1 MMTEQIVGLQ
11 LYTVRDE
18 TAKDFKQTLQYVAEM
33 GYPAVEFAGYGNI
46 ASRDMAALLADFGL
60 RAASTHVSLTALNE
74 DLEREL
80 NYCLDIGCTF
90 LAVPWIGPEW
100 RGAEGFRKLAPRLN
114 EIGRLSK
121 ERGITLAY
129 HNHSFEFEQ
138 QDGKYLLDILLDA
151 TDPDLVK
158 LELDTYWATFAGADA
173 VTYLRA
179 HSGRVPLVHLK
190 DMTADR
196 NFAEVGDGTLDIPG
210 YYRAARESGTRYF
223 IVENDAPSIPS
234 LESARRSLVNLN
246 NIINETV

>member
-1 MMTEQIVGLQ
+1 MTEQIVALQ

-18 TAKDFKQTLQYVAEM
+18 TAKDFKQTLKYVSEM

-46 ASRDMAALLADFGL
+46 ASKDMAALLADFDL
-60 RAASTHVSLTALNE
+60 RAASTHVSLAALNE
-74 DLEREL
+74 DVEREL

-90 LAVPWIGPEW
+90 LAVPWLGPEW
-100 RGAEGFRKLAPRLN
+100 RTPEGFRKLAPRLN

-121 ERGITLAY
+121 ERGVTLAY
-129 HNHSFEFEQ
+129 HNHNFEFEQ
-138 QDGKYLLDILLDA
+138 QDGKYLLDQLLGA

-158 LELDTYWATFAGADA
+158 LELDTYWASYAGVDPIA
-173 VTYLRA
+173 YLHA
-179 HSGRVPLVHLK
+179 HSGRVPLIHLK

-210 YYRAARESGTRYF
+210 YCRAAKEIGTHYF

-246 NIINETV
+246 KIISEAV

>member
-1 MMTEQIVGLQ
+1 MTEQIVALQ

-18 TAKDFKQTLQYVAEM
+18 TAKDFKQTLKYVAEM

-60 RAASTHVSLTALNE
+60 RAASTHVSLAALNE
-74 DLEREL
+74 DVEREL

-90 LAVPWIGPEW
+90 LAVPWIGDEW
-100 RGAEGFRKLAPRLN
+100 RGPEGFRKLAPRLN

-121 ERGITLAY
+121 ARGITLAY

-138 QDGKYLLDILLDA
+138 HDGQYLLDILLAA
-151 TDPDLVK
+151 TDPSLVK
-158 LELDTYWATFAGADA
+158 LELDTYWANFAGADPVA
-173 VTYLRA
+173 YLHA
-179 HSGRVPLVHLK
+179 HNGRVPLVHLK

-210 YYRAARESGTRYF
+210 YYRAAKEVGTRYF

-234 LESARRSLVNLN
+234 LESARLSLVNLN
-246 NIINETV
+246 NIINETA